1 MESSTIIAEKKSHHD
16 NFMYLF
22 TSPTCCKDHRNLHSE
37 VGEEKI
43 KNIRGMRGTLINAE
57 TISHHELFH
66 VSFPNC

>member
-43 KNIRGMRGTLINAE
+43 KNIRWDAGDTDQ
-57 TISHHELFH
+57 
-66 VSFPNC
+66 